1 MFGDWVLRKD
11 AESGKMQGILI
22 RIFLFC
28 FVNGYLSLITEFHW
42 PGHMYLVVLACSHV
56 NPCHSTYTALFTL
69 HPQAGYQAGLKLAWL
84 NPPNACGF
92 NLKWL
97 GNRLEGVV

>member
-22 RIFLFC
+22 RIFCFC

-42 PGHMYLVVLACSHV
+42 PGHMYLVVLACSLAIL
-56 NPCHSTYTALFTL
+56 PCLHYTF
-69 HPQAGYQAGLKLAWL
+69 KLVTKL
-84 NPPNACGF
+84 
-92 NLKWL
+92 L
-97 GNRLEGVV
+97 GIDV